1 MFAFRLLIL
10 LVLAYVFFLI
20 ICRFFF
26 PGRTERLKRSQEHP
40 DQEQELVQCFHCQSY
55 VPRTETVSSRGY
67 YFCGEECARLFVR
80 HDDEKSLKGG

>member
-10 LVLAYVFFLI
+10 LVLAYLVFLI
-20 ICRFFF
+20 IYRFFF
-26 PGRTERLKRSQEHP
+26 PRRTERLKRFREHR
-40 DQEQELVQCFHCQSY
+40 DQGQELVQCFHCHRY

-80 HDDEKSLKGG
+80 RDDEKSLKGG